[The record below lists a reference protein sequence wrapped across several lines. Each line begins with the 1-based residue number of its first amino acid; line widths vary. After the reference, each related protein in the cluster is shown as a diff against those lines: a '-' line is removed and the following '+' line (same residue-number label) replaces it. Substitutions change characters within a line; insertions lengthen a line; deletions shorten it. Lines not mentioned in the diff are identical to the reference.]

1 MVGQDDVQQL
11 LDRLKTNSP
20 KLVENLV
27 PGVMSL
33 ADVTRVIH
41 NLLEEGVPIRDIKTI
56 AETLSLQRV
65 EKTPDEMTSEVRV
78 ALGASIFQNVA
89 GAALELPVMVLDPQL
104 EQIMSNAVQSNG
116 GVIEPNLVDTVIAGI
131 AEATGKMEAEGA
143 SPVLLVSGVIR
154 GFLAN
159 MLRGRMA

>member
-1 MVGQDDVQQL
+1 
-11 LDRLKTNSP
+11 
-20 KLVENLV
+20 
-27 PGVMSL
+27 
-33 ADVTRVIH
+33 
-41 NLLEEGVPIRDIKTI
+41 
-56 AETLSLQRV
+56 
-65 EKTPDEMTSEVRV
+65 MTSEVRV

-143 SPVLLVSGVIR
+143 SPVLLVSASHSRI
-154 GFLAN
+154 FSQHA
-159 MLRGRMA
+159 